1 MAAAASASSGSM
13 TGRVSVSVL
22 LSLPGEGEGEGDA
35 GVLLTLQFSQSARRV
50 EIDVA
55 LCFMLRYLLTED
67 DVGSVRF
74 GISPLCELGL
84 SLRAI
89 REPARFPLQLGW
101 LRRTE
106 EARARL
112 DLRTL
117 SGLIDERMWTPDFLN
132 PRPASPL
139 TRLEDELADLLAT
152 PPEVFRGD
160 LIAVH
165 AQVPDVFEGSAS
177 AALRRVVRAL
187 RQLWET
193 CFEPYWPRMR
203 AVLEADVVYRGRQIA
218 QSGVAGMLNG
228 LSSRV
233 DYDHGV
239 VSVRLADP
247 VDRVQAIDGNGLTLV
262 PTMFTRRAS
271 APVGDGPPMILYSAR
286 GQGALWEA
294 ERIANPAAV
303 AAVLGETRASLLA
316 ALGDPA
322 SSTEL
327 GVRIGVTA
335 SAVNQHL
342 RVLRDAGLLVST
354 RYGRSVL
361 YLRSELGSALLE
373 ARAG

>member
-1 MAAAASASSGSM
+1 
-13 TGRVSVSVL
+13 
-22 LSLPGEGEGEGDA
+22 
-35 GVLLTLQFSQSARRV
+35 
-50 EIDVA
+50 
-55 LCFMLRYLLTED
+55 MLRYVLNED
-67 DVGSVRF
+67 DVGAVRF
-74 GISPLCELGL
+74 ALSPLCELGL

-106 EARARL
+106 EARERL
-112 DLRTL
+112 DMHVL
-117 SGLIDERMWTPDFLN
+117 GALIDERMWTPDFLN

-139 TRLEDELADLLAT
+139 TRLEDEFRALAAT
-152 PPEVFRGD
+152 PPDVFRSDLVAVHGHVPEVF
-160 LIAVH
+160 A
-165 AQVPDVFEGSAS
+165 GSTS
-177 AALRRVVRAL
+177 QALRRIIRAL
-187 RQLWET
+187 SQLWET

-218 QSGVAGMLNG
+218 QAGVASMLNG
-228 LSSRV
+228 LSPRIA
-233 DYDHGV
+233 YDHGV

-247 VDRVQAIDGNGLTLV
+247 KDRTLAIDGNGLTLM

-271 APVGDGPPMILYSAR
+271 APIGDGPPMILYSAR

-294 ERIANPAAV
+294 EPVANPAAV

-327 GVRIGVTA
+327 GVRFGVTA

-373 ARAG
+373 SRSG

>member
-1 MAAAASASSGSM
+1 
-13 TGRVSVSVL
+13 
-22 LSLPGEGEGEGDA
+22 
-35 GVLLTLQFSQSARRV
+35 
-50 EIDVA
+50 
-55 LCFMLRYLLTED
+55 MLRYLLTED

-106 EARARL
+106 EARAHL
-112 DLRTL
+112 DMATL
-117 SGLIDERMWTPDFLN
+117 NGLIDERMWTPDFLN
-132 PRPASPL
+132 PRPSSPL
-139 TRLEDELADLLAT
+139 TRLDDELDVLLAT
-152 PPEVFRGD
+152 PPDVFRAD

-165 AQVPDVFEGSAS
+165 GHIPEVFAGSTS
-177 AALRRVVRAL
+177 AALRRIVRAL
-187 RQLWET
+187 RQLWDT
-193 CFEPYWPRMR
+193 CLEPYWPRMR
-203 AVLEADVVYRGRQIA
+203 AVLEADVVHRGRQIA
-218 QSGVAGMLNG
+218 QTGVAGMLNG
-228 LSSRV
+228 LSSRI
-233 DYDHGV
+233 DYDRGV
-239 VSVRLADP
+239 VSVRLATA
-247 VDRVQAIDGNGLTLV
+247 VDREQAIDGNGLTLV

-271 APVGDGPPMILYSAR
+271 APIGDGPPMILYSAR

-294 ERIANPAAV
+294 ERVANPAAV
-303 AAVLGETRASLLA
+303 AAVLGQTRASLLA

-327 GVRIGVTA
+327 GVRLGVTA

-361 YLRSELGSALLE
+361 YLRSELGTALLA
-373 ARAG
+373 ARAD

>member
-1 MAAAASASSGSM
+1 
-13 TGRVSVSVL
+13 
-22 LSLPGEGEGEGDA
+22 
-35 GVLLTLQFSQSARRV
+35 
-50 EIDVA
+50 
-55 LCFMLRYLLTED
+55 MLRYLLTED

-106 EARARL
+106 EARAHL
-112 DLRTL
+112 DMATL
-117 SGLIDERMWTPDFLN
+117 NGLIDERMWTPDFLN
-132 PRPASPL
+132 PRPSSPL
-139 TRLEDELADLLAT
+139 TRLDDELDVLLAT
-152 PPEVFRGD
+152 SPDVFRAD

-165 AQVPDVFEGSAS
+165 GRIPDVFAGSTS
-177 AALRRVVRAL
+177 AALRRIVRAL
-187 RQLWET
+187 RQLWNT
-193 CFEPYWPRMR
+193 CLEPYWPRMR
-203 AVLEADVVYRGRQIA
+203 AVLEADVVHRGRQIA
-218 QSGVAGMLNG
+218 QTGVAGMLNG
-228 LSSRV
+228 LSSRI
-233 DYDHGV
+233 DYDRGV
-239 VSVRLADP
+239 VSVRLATAA
-247 VDRVQAIDGNGLTLV
+247 DREQAIDGNGLTLV

-271 APVGDGPPMILYSAR
+271 APIGDGPPMILYSAR

-294 ERIANPAAV
+294 ERVANPGAV

-327 GVRIGVTA
+327 GVRLGVTA

-361 YLRSELGSALLE
+361 YLRSELGTALLE
-373 ARAG
+373 ARVD

>member
-1 MAAAASASSGSM
+1 
-13 TGRVSVSVL
+13 
-22 LSLPGEGEGEGDA
+22 
-35 GVLLTLQFSQSARRV
+35 
-50 EIDVA
+50 
-55 LCFMLRYLLTED
+55 MLKYLLTED

-106 EARARL
+106 EARTRL
-112 DLRTL
+112 DMHTL
-117 SGLIDERMWTPDFLN
+117 AGLIDERMWTPDFLN

-139 TRLEDELADLLAT
+139 TRLDDEFAVLLAT
-152 PPEVFRGD
+152 PPEVFRAD
-160 LIAVH
+160 LVAVH
-165 AQVPDVFEGSAS
+165 GRVPEVFEGSTS
-177 AALRRVVRAL
+177 AALRRIVRAL

-193 CFEPYWPRMR
+193 CVEPYWPRMR

-218 QSGVAGMLNG
+218 QAGVAGMLNG
-228 LSSRV
+228 LSSRI
-233 DYDHGV
+233 DYDRGV
-239 VSVRLADP
+239 VSVRLSTAL
-247 VDRVQAIDGNGLTLV
+247 DREQAIDGNGLTLV

-271 APVGDGPPMILYSAR
+271 APVGEGPPMILYSAR

-327 GVRIGVTA
+327 GVRFGVTA

-361 YLRSELGSALLE
+361 YLRSELGTALLE
-373 ARAG
+373 ARTG

>member
-1 MAAAASASSGSM
+1 
-13 TGRVSVSVL
+13 
-22 LSLPGEGEGEGDA
+22 
-35 GVLLTLQFSQSARRV
+35 
-50 EIDVA
+50 
-55 LCFMLRYLLTED
+55 MLRYSLTED

-89 REPARFPLQLGW
+89 REPSRFPLQLPW

-106 EARARL
+106 EARSRL
-112 DLRTL
+112 DLETL
-117 SGLIDERMWTPDFLN
+117 MALIDDRMWTPDFLN

-139 TRLEDELADLLAT
+139 TRLDDEFRVLLETPSDVFRADL
-152 PPEVFRGD
+152 V
-160 LIAVH
+160 AVH
-165 AQVPDVFEGSAS
+165 GGVPKALAGSTP
-177 AALRRVVRAL
+177 AALRRIVRAL
-187 RQLWET
+187 TGLWET

-218 QSGVAGMLNG
+218 QSGVATMLNG

-233 DYDHGV
+233 GYDHGV
-239 VSVRLADP
+239 LEVRLADP
-247 VDRVQAIDGNGLTLV
+247 NDRARAIGGDGLTLV

-271 APVGDGPPMILYSAR
+271 APVGDGPPMLLYPAR

-294 ERIANPAAV
+294 ERVANPAAV

-327 GVRIGVTA
+327 GVRFGVTA

-361 YLRSELGSALLE
+361 YLRSELGTALLTS
-373 ARAG
+373 RAG

>member
-1 MAAAASASSGSM
+1 
-13 TGRVSVSVL
+13 
-22 LSLPGEGEGEGDA
+22 
-35 GVLLTLQFSQSARRV
+35 
-50 EIDVA
+50 
-55 LCFMLRYLLTED
+55 MLRYVLTED

-84 SLRAI
+84 SIRAI
-89 REPARFPLQLGW
+89 RDPARFPLQLGW

-106 EARARL
+106 EARTRL
-112 DLRTL
+112 DMRTL

-132 PRPASPL
+132 PRPTSPL
-139 TRLEDELADLLAT
+139 TRLDDELAGLLTT
-152 PPEVFRGD
+152 PPEVFRAD
-160 LIAVH
+160 LVAVH
-165 AQVPDVFEGSAS
+165 GHVPEVFTGSAS
-177 AALRRVVRAL
+177 AALRRIVQAL

-203 AVLEADVVYRGRQIA
+203 AVLEADIVYRGRQAA
-218 QSGVAGMLNG
+218 QSGLSAMLNG
-228 LSSRV
+228 LSTRV
-233 DYDHGV
+233 AYDHGV
-239 VSVRLADP
+239 IEVRLADP
-247 VDRVQAIDGNGLTLV
+247 TPRTRAVGGDGLTLV

-271 APVGDGPPMILYSAR
+271 APVSDGPPMIMYSAR

-294 ERIANPAAV
+294 EPVANPAAV
-303 AAVLGETRASLLA
+303 AAVLGETRASLLV

-327 GVRIGVTA
+327 GVRLGVTA

-373 ARAG
+373 ARPGESSSRSRNPITAREAG

>member
-1 MAAAASASSGSM
+1 
-13 TGRVSVSVL
+13 
-22 LSLPGEGEGEGDA
+22 
-35 GVLLTLQFSQSARRV
+35 
-50 EIDVA
+50 
-55 LCFMLRYLLTED
+55 MLRYLLTED

-106 EARARL
+106 EARAHL
-112 DLRTL
+112 DMATL
-117 SGLIDERMWTPDFLN
+117 NGLIDERMWTPDFLN
-132 PRPASPL
+132 PRPSSPL
-139 TRLEDELADLLAT
+139 TRLDDELDVLLAT
-152 PPEVFRGD
+152 PPDVFRAD

-165 AQVPDVFEGSAS
+165 GRIPDVFAGSTS
-177 AALRRVVRAL
+177 AALRRIVRAL
-187 RQLWET
+187 RQLWDT
-193 CFEPYWPRMR
+193 CLEPYWPRMR
-203 AVLEADVVYRGRQIA
+203 AVLEADVVHRGRQIA
-218 QSGVAGMLNG
+218 QTGVAGMLNG
-228 LSSRV
+228 LSSRI
-233 DYDHGV
+233 DYDRGV
-239 VSVRLADP
+239 VSVRLATAA
-247 VDRVQAIDGNGLTLV
+247 DREQAIDGNGLTLV

-271 APVGDGPPMILYSAR
+271 APIGDGPPMILYSAR

-294 ERIANPAAV
+294 ERVANPAAV

-327 GVRIGVTA
+327 GVRLGVTA

-361 YLRSELGSALLE
+361 YLRSELGTALIE
-373 ARAG
+373 ARVG

>member
-1 MAAAASASSGSM
+1 
-13 TGRVSVSVL
+13 
-22 LSLPGEGEGEGDA
+22 
-35 GVLLTLQFSQSARRV
+35 
-50 EIDVA
+50 
-55 LCFMLRYLLTED
+55 MLRYLLTED

-112 DLRTL
+112 DMATL
-117 SGLIDERMWTPDFLN
+117 NGLIDERMWTPDFLN
-132 PRPASPL
+132 PRPSSPL
-139 TRLEDELADLLAT
+139 TRLDDELAVLLAT
-152 PPEVFRGD
+152 PAAVFRADLVAVHGRVPEVF
-160 LIAVH
+160 A
-165 AQVPDVFEGSAS
+165 GSTT
-177 AALRRVVRAL
+177 AALRRIVRAL
-187 RQLWET
+187 GQLWET
-193 CFEPYWPRMR
+193 CLEPYWPRMR
-203 AVLEADVVYRGRQIA
+203 AVLEADVVHRGRQIA
-218 QSGVAGMLNG
+218 QTGVAGMLNG
-228 LSSRV
+228 LSSRI

-239 VSVRLADP
+239 VSVRLATAL
-247 VDRVQAIDGNGLTLV
+247 DREQAIDGNGLTLV

-286 GQGALWEA
+286 GQGALWEN
-294 ERIANPAAV
+294 EPVANPAAL
-303 AAVLGETRASLLA
+303 AAVLGETRASLLS

-327 GVRIGVTA
+327 GVRFGVTA

-342 RVLRDAGLLVST
+342 RALRDAGLLVST
-354 RYGRSVL
+354 RYGHSVL

>member
-1 MAAAASASSGSM
+1 
-13 TGRVSVSVL
+13 
-22 LSLPGEGEGEGDA
+22 
-35 GVLLTLQFSQSARRV
+35 
-50 EIDVA
+50 
-55 LCFMLRYLLTED
+55 MLRYLLTED
-67 DVGSVRF
+67 DVGAVRF
-74 GISPLCELGL
+74 GISPLSELAL

-89 REPARFPLQLGW
+89 QEPARFPLQLGW

-106 EARARL
+106 AARVRL

-117 SGLIDERMWTPDFLN
+117 DGLIDERMWTPDFLN
-132 PRPASPL
+132 PRPTSPL
-139 TRLEDELADLLAT
+139 TRLEDEFTALLAT
-152 PPEVFRGD
+152 PPEVFRAD
-160 LIAVH
+160 LVAVH
-165 AQVPDVFEGSAS
+165 GHVPEVFAGSTS
-177 AALRRVVRAL
+177 TALRRIVRAL

-228 LSSRV
+228 LSSRIG
-233 DYDHGV
+233 YEHGV
-239 VSVRLADP
+239 VSVRLSDP
-247 VDRVQAIDGNGLTLV
+247 RERTYAIDGNGLTLV
-262 PTMFTRRAS
+262 PTLFTRRAS
-271 APVGDGPPMILYSAR
+271 APVGVGPPMIMYSAR

-294 ERIANPAAV
+294 EHVANPAAV
-303 AAVLGETRASLLA
+303 AAVLGDTRARLLA

-327 GVRIGVTA
+327 GVRLGVTA

-361 YLRSELGSALLE
+361 YLRSGLGTALLE

>member
-1 MAAAASASSGSM
+1 
-13 TGRVSVSVL
+13 
-22 LSLPGEGEGEGDA
+22 
-35 GVLLTLQFSQSARRV
+35 
-50 EIDVA
+50 
-55 LCFMLRYLLTED
+55 MLRYLLTED

-106 EARARL
+106 EARTRL
-112 DLRTL
+112 DMRTL
-117 SGLIDERMWTPDFLN
+117 GGLIDDRMWTPDFLN

-139 TRLEDELADLLAT
+139 TRLDDEFALLLAT
-152 PPEVFRGD
+152 PPEVFRAD
-160 LIAVH
+160 LLAVH
-165 AQVPDVFEGSAS
+165 GQVPEAFEGSTS
-177 AALRRVVRAL
+177 AALRRIVRAL

-218 QSGVAGMLNG
+218 QAGVATMLNG
-228 LSSRV
+228 LSSRI

-239 VSVRLADP
+239 VSVRLSTAL
-247 VDRVQAIDGNGLTLV
+247 DREQAIDGNGLTLV

-271 APVGDGPPMILYSAR
+271 APVGEGPPMILYSAR

-327 GVRIGVTA
+327 GVRFGVTA

-361 YLRSELGSALLE
+361 YLRSELGTSLL
-373 ARAG
+373 AAHGG

>member
-1 MAAAASASSGSM
+1 
-13 TGRVSVSVL
+13 
-22 LSLPGEGEGEGDA
+22 
-35 GVLLTLQFSQSARRV
+35 
-50 EIDVA
+50 
-55 LCFMLRYLLTED
+55 MLRYLLTED

-106 EARARL
+106 EARAHL
-112 DLRTL
+112 DMATL
-117 SGLIDERMWTPDFLN
+117 NGLIDERMWTPDFLN
-132 PRPASPL
+132 PRPSSPL
-139 TRLEDELADLLAT
+139 TRLDDELDVLLAT
-152 PPEVFRGD
+152 PPEVFRAD

-165 AQVPDVFEGSAS
+165 GRIPEVFAGSTS
-177 AALRRVVRAL
+177 AALRRIVRAL

-193 CFEPYWPRMR
+193 CLEPYWPRMR
-203 AVLEADVVYRGRQIA
+203 AVLEADVVHRGRQIA
-218 QSGVAGMLNG
+218 QTGVAGMLNG
-228 LSSRV
+228 LSSRI

-239 VSVRLADP
+239 VSVRLATA
-247 VDRVQAIDGNGLTLV
+247 VDREQAIDGNGLTLV

-271 APVGDGPPMILYSAR
+271 APIGDGPPMILYSAR

-294 ERIANPAAV
+294 ERVANPAAV
-303 AAVLGETRASLLA
+303 AAVLGQTRASLLA

-327 GVRIGVTA
+327 GVRLGVTA

-361 YLRSELGSALLE
+361 YLRSELGTSLLA
-373 ARAG
+373 ARAD

>member
-1 MAAAASASSGSM
+1 
-13 TGRVSVSVL
+13 
-22 LSLPGEGEGEGDA
+22 
-35 GVLLTLQFSQSARRV
+35 
-50 EIDVA
+50 
-55 LCFMLRYLLTED
+55 MLRYLLTED

-106 EARARL
+106 EARAHL
-112 DLRTL
+112 DMATL
-117 SGLIDERMWTPDFLN
+117 NGLIDERMWTPDFLN
-132 PRPASPL
+132 PRPSSPL
-139 TRLEDELADLLAT
+139 TRLDDELDVLLAT
-152 PPEVFRGD
+152 PPDVFRSD

-165 AQVPDVFEGSAS
+165 GRIPEVFAGSTS
-177 AALRRVVRAL
+177 AALRRIVRAL
-187 RQLWET
+187 RQLWDT
-193 CFEPYWPRMR
+193 CLEPYWPRMR
-203 AVLEADVVYRGRQIA
+203 AVLEADVVHRGRQIA
-218 QSGVAGMLNG
+218 QTGVAGMLNG
-228 LSSRV
+228 LSSRI
-233 DYDHGV
+233 DYDRGV
-239 VSVRLADP
+239 VSVRLATA
-247 VDRVQAIDGNGLTLV
+247 VDREQAIDGNGLTLV

-271 APVGDGPPMILYSAR
+271 APIGDGPPMILYSAR

-294 ERIANPAAV
+294 ERVANPAAV
-303 AAVLGETRASLLA
+303 AAVLGQTRASLLA

-327 GVRIGVTA
+327 GVRLGVTA

-361 YLRSELGSALLE
+361 YLRSELGTALLA
-373 ARAG
+373 ARAD

>member
-1 MAAAASASSGSM
+1 M
-13 TGRVSVSVL
+13 
-22 LSLPGEGEGEGDA
+22 
-35 GVLLTLQFSQSARRV
+35 LT
-50 EIDVA
+50 
-55 LCFMLRYLLTED
+55 YLLTED

-106 EARARL
+106 EARAHL
-112 DLRTL
+112 DMATL
-117 SGLIDERMWTPDFLN
+117 NGLIDERMWTPDFLN
-132 PRPASPL
+132 PRPSSPL
-139 TRLEDELADLLAT
+139 TRLDDELDVLLAT
-152 PPEVFRGD
+152 PPDVFRAD

-165 AQVPDVFEGSAS
+165 GHIPEVFAGSTS
-177 AALRRVVRAL
+177 AALRRIVRAL
-187 RQLWET
+187 RRLWDT
-193 CFEPYWPRMR
+193 CLEPYWPRMR
-203 AVLEADVVYRGRQIA
+203 AVLEADVVHRGRQIA
-218 QSGVAGMLNG
+218 QTGVAGMLNG
-228 LSSRV
+228 LSSRI
-233 DYDHGV
+233 DYDRGV
-239 VSVRLADP
+239 VSVRLATE
-247 VDRVQAIDGNGLTLV
+247 VDREQAIDGNGLTLV

-271 APVGDGPPMILYSAR
+271 APIGDGPPMILYSAR

-294 ERIANPAAV
+294 ERVANPAAV
-303 AAVLGETRASLLA
+303 SAVLGETRASLLA

-327 GVRIGVTA
+327 GVRLGVTA

-373 ARAG
+373 ARPG